1 MKKIFVGNLA
11 WEASEE
17 VLRPLFEA
25 FGKVV
30 RVNVV
35 VDQFTGRS
43 RGFGFVEMES
53 GDAATAAINELNDKP
68 LLGRNLRVSLAQER
82 APGERGERGQG
93 GGGGGGSSRGGFGG
107 DRGGQGRGGRDRDFR
122 GGSGGGGNSYSGGG
136 RSQNYRSRDE

>member
-11 WEASEE
+11 WEATEE

-25 FGKVV
+25 FGNVV
-30 RVNVV
+30 KVNVV

-53 GDAATAAINELNDKP
+53 ADAATAAINELNDKP

-82 APGERGERGQG
+82 PPGDRGDRGDRGAG
-93 GGGGGGSSRGGFGG
+93 GGGGRGGFGG
-107 DRGGQGRGGRDRDFR
+107 GGGRSGGGGRDRDSR
-122 GGSGGGGNSYSGGG
+122 GGGGGNYGGGG
-136 RSQNYRSRDE
+136 RSQSYRSRDE